1 MSLTDNERTTVV
13 RREME
18 KARNTFSD
26 MELCAK
32 EERWEAAANRLYYA
46 LFHAV
51 TALLVSDGHL
61 LKSHRGMMS
70 LFGQHYVRTA
80 IFSRAEGS
88 LLSDLVI
95 MRDNA
100 DYNCFFEAD
109 EDKIAPMIKPTQQLI
124 ERIKEYIENHH
135 HSLLPIKI
143 NKQETDST
151 EE

>member
-1 MSLTDNERTTVV
+1 MSLTDNDRTIVV

-18 KARNTFSD
+18 KAQKTFSD
-26 MELCAK
+26 MELCVR
-32 EERWEAAANRLYYA
+32 ERRWEAAANRLYYA

-70 LFGQHYVRTA
+70 LFGMHYVRTA

-109 EDKIAPMIKPTQQLI
+109 EDKIAPLI
-124 ERIKEYIENHH
+124 EPTRQMICRIKEYIESHH
-135 HSLLPIKI
+135 YSL
-143 NKQETDST
+143 
-151 EE
+151 